1 MGVISNGSYGVGEDL
16 VYSVRAHSRP
26 PAFWPSHPRPQPGPL
41 SPRRPPRRTHP
52 PPLTAALAAL
62 LPSSSLFCFL
72 FCMQVPVVCYP
83 GEYRRVGGISLDP
96 FAAEMM
102 EKSRKEL
109 VEERDA
115 IKHLLPK

>member
-1 MGVISNGSYGVGEDL
+1 
-16 VYSVRAHSRP
+16 
-26 PAFWPSHPRPQPGPL
+26 
-41 SPRRPPRRTHP
+41 
-52 PPLTAALAAL
+52 
-62 LPSSSLFCFL
+62 
-72 FCMQVPVVCYP
+72 MQVPVVCYP

>member
-1 MGVISNGSYGVGEDL
+1 
-16 VYSVRAHSRP
+16 
-26 PAFWPSHPRPQPGPL
+26 
-41 SPRRPPRRTHP
+41 
-52 PPLTAALAAL
+52 
-62 LPSSSLFCFL
+62 
-72 FCMQVPVVCYP
+72 VPVVCYP
-83 GEYRRVGGISLDP
+83 GEYKRVGGISIDP